1 MYSLKFV
8 VMTSDAIREN
18 RNTIIS
24 LLRET
29 KREGMENIIEYLD
42 KSGFFDAPSSVF
54 RHHNWRGGL
63 AEHCLGVCLTA
74 LYRSHDIPRDSLIIS
89 GLLHDVCKARKL
101 YYDENGKIQCRQLYI
116 KGHGYRS
123 VKLLERH
130 GLKLSEDE
138 RRAIRWHM
146 GGHHLLDQNEAE
158 DFRIAR
164 QSKLWK
170 VIHESDHWDASGKNL
185 YEPGMLPLKA
195 DIDEECIS
203 PDVRAVPSGSGCVS
217 NGPTLNVTVSGV
229 SFNMIRV
236 EHGTFTIRPDGDAR
250 TARRVALAKDY
261 YIGETEVTQ
270 ELWEAVMDG
279 ANPSCLKGRDLPVEF
294 VSWNDC
300 KEFIGRLNEK
310 TGRSFRMPTE
320 AEWEFAARG
329 GNKSKGYRFSGSD
342 NLDEVAWCED
352 NSNSV
357 THPVKTKRPNELGI
371 YDMSGNV
378 WEWCDG
384 SRNVRGNNKL
394 TATDRLANRVIRGGG
409 WGSDSTYS
417 GVTGRSYNYC
427 DYGNIYLGLRLVM
440 DL

>member
-1 MYSLKFV
+1 
-8 VMTSDAIREN
+8 MTSDAIRAN
-18 RNTIIS
+18 RSTIIS

-29 KREGMENIIEYLD
+29 KREGVENIVEYLD

-74 LYRSHDIPRDSLIIS
+74 LGRAHDIPRDSIIIA
-89 GLLHDVCKARKL
+89 GLLHDVCKAVKL
-101 YYDENGKIQCRQLYI
+101 YYDENGRIQCHKLYI

-123 VKLLERH
+123 VKLLKQH

-146 GGHHLLDQNEAE
+146 GGHHVLDKNEAE

-170 VIHESDHWDASGKNL
+170 VIHESDRWDASGKNL
-185 YEPGMLPLKA
+185 SELRMSLLK
-195 DIDEECIS
+195 DDMDGECIS
-203 PDVRAVPSGSGCVS
+203 PDVCVIPPGRDCVS
-217 NGPTLNVTVSGV
+217 NALSLDITVGSV
-229 SFNMIRV
+229 SFKMIRV
-236 EHGTFTIRPDGDAR
+236 EHGTFTIRPDGQDKLDGDAKPV
-250 TARRVALAKDY
+250 RRVTLTKDY

-270 ELWEAVMDG
+270 ELWETVMDG
-279 ANPSCLKGRDLPVEF
+279 VNPSCIKGRNLPVEF

-300 KEFIGRLNEK
+300 KEFISRLNEK
-310 TGRSFRMPTE
+310 TGRSFRIPTE

-357 THPVKTKRPNELGI
+357 AHPVKTKRPNELGI

-378 WEWCDG
+378 WEWCDD
-384 SRNVRGNNKL
+384 SRSVRNSDKHTN
-394 TATDRLANRVIRGGG
+394 TNYRASRVIRGGG
-409 WGSDSTYS
+409 WGSDSSYS
-417 GVTGRSYNYC
+417 SVTDRSYNYC
-427 DYGNIYLGLRLVM
+427 DYGNIYLGMRLVL